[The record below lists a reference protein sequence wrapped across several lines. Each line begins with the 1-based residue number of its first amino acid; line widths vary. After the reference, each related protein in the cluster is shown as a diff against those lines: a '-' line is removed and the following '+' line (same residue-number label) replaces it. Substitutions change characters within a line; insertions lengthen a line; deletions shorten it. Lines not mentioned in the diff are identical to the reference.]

1 MGSFMVTFGKNPTD
15 NAAESFQLSEQ
26 RFGYEIGI
34 NSIAENWNFV
44 ILKTFSE
51 TRIQTVSC
59 NPRIP
64 DSGSMIFLF

>member
-1 MGSFMVTFGKNPTD
+1 MGPFIMTFEMNLTD
-15 NAAESFQLSEQ
+15 NDAESFQLGEQ
-26 RFGYEIGI
+26 CFGYEIGI
-34 NSIAENWNFV
+34 NSIPENWNFV

-59 NPRIP
+59 NPRIQ